1 MKICDLKLMDEENMN
16 DTSDWKLNWNSIKK
30 REEQLFRKLKKLLK
44 KRKKLLKKREIN
56 SNIFVKKQMSVKLF
70 GLNKDGSSQIE
81 EITF

>member
-1 MKICDLKLMDEENMN
+1 MKTCDLKLMDEENMN